1 VTALAECAE
10 IDVRAPSQADGRN
23 CDLWAEGRDITWEI
37 RSPQVDANVSPVAA
51 YPGVRQA
58 MTRLQRQIGLRGQ
71 VVMVG
76 RDIGTVV
83 LPEAELKIYLDASAE
98 QRARRRY
105 LELVGRGEQPD
116 YEIILAGVRQRDE
129 IDSTR
134 AVAPLRPAADAVIVN
149 SDALDAGQVF
159 TLALGLA
166 QAGSGLSQ
174 P

>member
-1 VTALAECAE
+1 
-10 IDVRAPSQADGRN
+10 
-23 CDLWAEGRDITWEI
+23 
-37 RSPQVDANVSPVAA
+37 
-51 YPGVRQA
+51 
-58 MTRLQRQIGLRGQ
+58 
-71 VVMVG
+71 
-76 RDIGTVV
+76 
-83 LPEAELKIYLDASAE
+83 
-98 QRARRRY
+98 
-105 LELVGRGEQPD
+105 
-116 YEIILAGVRQRDE
+116 VRQRDE